1 MTDTSP
7 EFEKFYRE
15 KMMSLSSD
23 ERIRIGLSMNE
34 TARQIVW
41 SSIPADLPESERR
54 VQFFLRYYKND
65 FTGKQRNEIIKK
77 IRNNTQRKI

>member
-15 KMMSLSSD
+15 KMMSLTSD

-34 TARQIVW
+34 TARNIVW
-41 SSIPADLPESERR
+41 SSIPKDLPEEERR

-65 FTGKQRNEIIKK
+65 FTEKQKNVIIEGIRKGK
-77 IRNNTQRKI
+77 